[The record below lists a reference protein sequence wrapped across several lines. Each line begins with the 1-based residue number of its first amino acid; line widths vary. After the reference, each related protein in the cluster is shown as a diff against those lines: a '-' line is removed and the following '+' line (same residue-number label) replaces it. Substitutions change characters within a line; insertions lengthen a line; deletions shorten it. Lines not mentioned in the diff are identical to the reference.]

1 MGLVSHTSSV
11 NLLIL
16 SQSVVSLRLHGIYEG
31 LNTNY
36 SFPFFQWQKLPKAPL
51 LVHLSLQQ
59 NNVESLNGLEVLRKT
74 TVQSLVLKGN
84 PVELDPTYRQQ

>member
-1 MGLVSHTSSV
+1 M
-11 NLLIL
+11 
-16 SQSVVSLRLHGIYEG
+16 YEV
-31 LNTNY
+31 LNTNL

-74 TVQSLVLKGN
+74 TIQSLVLKGN
-84 PVELDPTYRQQ
+84 PVELNPTYRQQ